1 MYTILGEAS
10 CTLQTLCL
18 TSERMLDTA
27 LIGYRVKLQS
37 LVTELSYRVKFRSL
51 VRVWL
56 ATELSYRVWLATELS
71 YRVKVEF
78 CYKVKL
84 QHLWRSVHTSLKHQL
99 YLYIFTY

>member
-18 TSERMLDTA
+18 TSERMLDTTA

-51 VRVWL
+51 V
-56 ATELSYRVWLATELS
+56 RVWLATELS

>member
-1 MYTILGEAS
+1 MIQHIRLLYRKKIHFYARATFIGRRVQRGMYTILGEAS

-56 ATELSYRVWLATELS
+56 ATELSYRVWLATEL
-71 YRVKVEF
+71 R
-78 CYKVKL
+78 
-84 QHLWRSVHTSLKHQL
+84 
-99 YLYIFTY
+99 